1 MGVIRRSVTAT
12 LIVGAGVLIAAPA
25 QAAPAGS
32 TKDLT
37 PHFECAAPNSDGT
50 YTAFFGYTSDAAD
63 DTEVPI
69 GGQNQFTPSKDRGQP
84 TTFTPGRHVAVFGT
98 QFAAGDNPVWHLG
111 SDKATANSKTL
122 CSAPP
127 ELAENST
134 WFALPAA
141 SLGSIAV
148 WALIRRR
155 RGNGGGAPPDLA
167 PAA

>member
-1 MGVIRRSVTAT
+1 MGVIRRTVTAT

-63 DTEVPI
+63 DTEVAI
-69 GGQNQFTPSKDRGQP
+69 GGQNQFTPTKDRGQP

-98 QFAAGDNPVWHLG
+98 QFDAGEKPTWHLG
-111 SDKATANSKTL
+111 SDKATADIKTL

-127 ELAENST
+127 ELSENST
-134 WFALPAA
+134 WLALPAA
-141 SLGSIAV
+141 SLASLAV
-148 WALIRRR
+148 WGLIQRRR
-155 RGNGGGAPPDLA
+155 RDGGAPTGLT
-167 PAA
+167 AA